1 MAASIFQTAS
11 SDFKLIFRDPSLRV
25 FFFMPLLII
34 VVVAWF
40 CPYLAKTYPSTAEY
54 MIYVV
59 LLSCTQASAMY
70 GFIYSMV
77 FLDER
82 DTEVAKVYSILPISK
97 NKLLLGRLLLPYVL
111 SVLSTFVVLL
121 VQPFFT
127 AYSWGVFLLFAIL
140 YAFLGPLMALAV
152 ATLANNK
159 MEGMTWYKGLN
170 LLVTLP
176 VAAFF
181 LPDYAYAF
189 AVLPTFWPH
198 WSFYH
203 YLTADSYGLFF
214 VLAVAVQLLLVGAL
228 VHWFKKRHYTR

>member
-1 MAASIFQTAS
+1 MNASIFQTAS
-11 SDFKLIFRDPSLRV
+11 SDFKLIFRDASLRI
-25 FFFMPLLII
+25 FFFMPLLIVA
-34 VVVAWF
+34 VVGWF
-40 CPYLAKTYPSTAEY
+40 CPYLVKTYPATEDY

-59 LLSCTQASAMY
+59 LLSCTQAATMY

-111 SVLSTFVVLL
+111 SALSTFVVLL
-121 VQPFFT
+121 VQPFYT
-127 AYSWGVFLLFAIL
+127 NYSWGMWLVYALLFA
-140 YAFLGPLMALAV
+140 FLAPIMALAV
-152 ATLANNK
+152 ASLANNK

-181 LPDYAYAF
+181 VPGYSYF
-189 AVLPTFWPH
+189 FGVLPTFWPF
-198 WSFYH
+198 WSLYH
-203 YLTADSYGLFF
+203 FLSVEGYGLFLVIAF
-214 VLAVAVQLLLVGAL
+214 GIELLLVGGLVAL
-228 VHWFKKRHYTR
+228 FKKKHFVQ